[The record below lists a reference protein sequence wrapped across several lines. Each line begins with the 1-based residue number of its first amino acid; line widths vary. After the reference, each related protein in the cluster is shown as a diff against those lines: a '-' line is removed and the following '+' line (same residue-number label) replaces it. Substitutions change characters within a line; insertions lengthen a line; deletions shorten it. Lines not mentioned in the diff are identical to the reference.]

1 MDPFQIKKIRGAMIT
16 TEHTRITKEDI
27 PSLTFHNELDID
39 QDENIMSQLETATR
53 LGNGYHS
60 KVNIYF
66 VADQGPKSV
75 TTTIWATGT
84 KYICLKGGVWLPIC
98 RIEHIESD

>member
-1 MDPFQIKKIRGAMIT
+1 MIT

>member
-1 MDPFQIKKIRGAMIT
+1 MT
-16 TEHTRITKEDI
+16 TIYHTRITKEEI
-27 PSLTFHNELDID
+27 PNLTFNNELDID
-39 QDENIMSQLETATR
+39 QDDNIMSQLETATR

-66 VADQGPKSV
+66 VADQGPMSV

-84 KYICLKGGVWLPIC
+84 KYICLKGGVWLPIS
-98 RIEHIESD
+98 RIEQIESY